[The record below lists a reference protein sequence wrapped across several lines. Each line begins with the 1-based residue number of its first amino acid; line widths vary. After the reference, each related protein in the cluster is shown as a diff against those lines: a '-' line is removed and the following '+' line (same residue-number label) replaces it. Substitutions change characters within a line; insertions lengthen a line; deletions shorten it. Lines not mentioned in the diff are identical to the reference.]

1 MKKVWFTLIELLV
14 VIAIIG
20 ILVSILLPSLSKTK
34 KKAKI
39 AVELSNRN
47 QLMKATYTYATDNAG
62 SLPVRANFQN
72 SLHFLVHDSA
82 NFTDLLLEPYCGSGD
97 KEMRTNMFFCDSE
110 LLEARHPDY
119 GSYATHFA
127 TVSYLRPGPS
137 GTLLIPEY
145 DISYLS
151 VGTSEQ
157 AVWTCLSLETNN
169 GAKRFGHDI
178 PAIPASKFV
187 GVATAFFDSSAKW
200 VQNGNMTPFYR
211 SNWNTHYLPSR

>member
-14 VIAIIG
+14 VIAVIA
-20 ILVSILLPSLSKTK
+20 ILVSILVPSLSKAR

-47 QLMKATYTYATDNAG
+47 QLMKATYTYATDNSG
-62 SLPVRANFQN
+62 SLPERARFQS
-72 SLHFLVHDSA
+72 SLHYLVNDTA
-82 NFTDLLLEPYCGSGD
+82 NFTQLLLEPYCGSGD
-97 KEMRTNMFFCDSE
+97 KEMRTAMFFCDSD
-110 LLEARHPDY
+110 LLQARHPDY
-119 GSYATHFA
+119 GSYATVFA
-127 TVSYLRPGPS
+127 TVSYLRPS
-137 GTLLIPEY
+137 SAGTLLIPKY

-157 AVWTCLSLETNN
+157 AVWTCLSIETNN

-178 PAIPASKFV
+178 PAIPASKFH

-200 VQNGNMTPFYR
+200 VQNGNMEPFYR
-211 SNWNTHYLPSR
+211 SKWNTHYLPSR